1 VKRLVKVRWRTT
13 RRMAAILSSGAT
25 LALFAILADAAGEN
39 RSSIVFVEGEGEAGL
54 DFVHFNGMT
63 GDFYLTEITGQGG
76 ALFDYDGDG
85 DLDLYCVQG
94 SMIGPEKDP
103 AKARF
108 PWRGG
113 SPPCGR
119 LFRND
124 LTRGVDGVAR
134 IKFVDV
140 TQASGIRSCGY
151 GMGAAAADYDN
162 DGWIDLYLTNFGPNQ
177 LYRNNGNGTFT
188 EVPAA
193 GGAQSDLWSTSASFF
208 DYDKDGWL
216 DLYVANYVDF
226 TVAGNLK
233 CYSGSTARDY
243 CTPSVYK
250 PSPDRLFHN
259 RGNGVFE
266 DATGPAGITETT
278 GSGLGVL
285 ANDFDGDGWVDVY
298 VANDGNPN
306 FLWINKK
313 NGSFTDE
320 ALWAGA
326 ALNGAGQA
334 QAGMGIDAGDF
345 DADGDDDIAIAH
357 IMGEA
362 HILFRNVG
370 AGVFEDHT
378 QETGLA
384 ALSLRFTGWGTK
396 FLDFD
401 NDGWLDLLIVN
412 GAVVNIPELVQQG
425 DPYPLRLV
433 NTLLRNDNGRRFV
446 DVSREG
452 GPAFQRAEVSRG
464 VACGDIDNDG
474 DTDAVVFN
482 NSGPARLLLNQIG
495 ARQSW
500 VGLRLLTKDGK
511 RDAIGARI
519 EAKTEDGRLLA
530 RYVHED
536 GSYCVS
542 SDPRILLGLGASRT
556 APEIRVR
563 WLDGTQESWR
573 DLPLRRYVTLKQG
586 AAPVFQTP

>member
-1 VKRLVKVRWRTT
+1 MVEVR
-13 RRMAAILSSGAT
+13 RRSIMAILVLSATAGLCASLAGRLGAR
-25 LALFAILADAAGEN
+25 ADEA
-39 RSSIVFVEGEGEAGL
+39 SPIFVEAEQEAGL

-94 SMIGPEKDP
+94 TMIGPEKDP

-108 PWRGG
+108 PWRGQE
-113 SPPCGR
+113 PPCGR

-124 LTRGVDGVAR
+124 LARSPDGSAR
-134 IKFVDV
+134 IRFVDV
-140 TQASGIRSCGY
+140 TNASGIKACGC
-151 GMGAAAADYDN
+151 GMGAAAADFDN
-162 DGWIDLYLTNFGPNQ
+162 DGWTDLYLTNFGPNQ

-188 EVPAA
+188 EVPGA

-216 DLYVANYVDF
+216 DLYLANYVAF

-243 CTPSVYK
+243 CTPSAYK

-259 RGNGVFE
+259 LGNGRFE
-266 DATGPAGITETT
+266 DVTGPAGMTENA

-285 ANDFDGDGWVDVY
+285 ANDFNGDGWVDVY

-313 NGSFTDE
+313 DGAFSDE

-326 ALNGAGQA
+326 AVNGAGQT
-334 QAGMGIDAGDF
+334 QAGMGIDSADF
-345 DADGDDDIAIAH
+345 DGDGDDDIAIAH

-362 HILFRNVG
+362 HILFKNAG
-370 AGVFEDHT
+370 DGVFEDQT

-425 DPYPLRLV
+425 DPYPLKLT
-433 NTLLRNDNGRRFV
+433 NTLLRNDGGRRFV
-446 DVSREG
+446 DVSREA
-452 GPAFQRAEVSRG
+452 GPAFSRLEVSRG
-464 VACGDIDNDG
+464 AACGDIDNDG

-482 NSGPARLLLNQIG
+482 NSGPARLLLNQVG
-495 ARQSW
+495 ARQTW
-500 VGLRLLTKDGK
+500 IGLRLLTKDGK

-519 EAKTEDGRLLA
+519 EAKTEDGRRLC
-530 RYVHED
+530 RYVHQD

-542 SDPRILLGLGASRT
+542 SDPRILLGLGASKSVS
-556 APEIRVR
+556 EITVR
-563 WLDGTQESWR
+563 WPDGAQEVWR
-573 DLPLRRYVTLKQG
+573 DLPVRRYVDLRQG
-586 AAPVFQTP
+586 TAPAFQPH